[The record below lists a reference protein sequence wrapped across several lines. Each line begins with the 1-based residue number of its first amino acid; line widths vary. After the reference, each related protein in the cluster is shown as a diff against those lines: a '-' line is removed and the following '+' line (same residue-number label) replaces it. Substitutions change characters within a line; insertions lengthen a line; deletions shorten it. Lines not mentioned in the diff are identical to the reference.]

1 MPDSH
6 QPRQRHCQ
14 FSNLRHNP
22 GSLSLR
28 SLSMRLPIAL
38 LLLASLAACTWVPMA
53 PEGKTVRVL
62 PPGQAPAGCEKR
74 GEVVVSVK
82 SSVGFYQRN
91 PLRVREELETLA
103 RNEAPGVGA
112 NTVQA
117 MGEPVDGDQRYA
129 AYQCSSR

>member
-1 MPDSH
+1 
-6 QPRQRHCQ
+6 
-14 FSNLRHNP
+14 
-22 GSLSLR
+22 
-28 SLSMRLPIAL
+28 MRLPIAL
-38 LLLASLAACTWVPMA
+38 ALLATLAGCTWVPMA
-53 PEGKTVRVL
+53 PEGKGVRVL
-62 PPGQAPAGCEKR
+62 PPGQAPSGCEKR

-117 MGEPVDGDQRYA
+117 MGDPVDGDQRFT
-129 AYQCSSR
+129 AYQCGGR